1 MQLTYVF
8 HGPPVV
14 FCNRPVLELD
24 NVTSSTSLR
33 VFLSTSHPVP
43 LILSPF
49 DKMRSSQKNYRSQAV
64 FRHPPITPGASGPKT
79 RNVTRAASRASTNP
93 RSSFP
98 PPASPAA
105 RQLRTPYQTTDTAD
119 EAEKYDSG
127 EDDLGHVIAAIDTK
141 DYGTV
146 GCAYYSAEE
155 EKLYLLGDSRSGGIE
170 AIDACKSFEKDTRPC
185 KILIARLVILQ
196 IKPTVILTSSRVEI
210 PSARGREQSLAHDNG
225 SLYRSYVESTEAN

>member
-1 MQLTYVF
+1 MQLSHVS
-8 HGPPVV
+8 HGPPTVV
-14 FCNRPVLELD
+14 CNCPVLGLD
-24 NVTSSTSLR
+24 NVTCSTSLR

-43 LILSPF
+43 FILSPF
-49 DKMRSSQKNYRSQAV
+49 DKMRSSQKNYRSPAV
-64 FRHPPITPGASGPKT
+64 FRHPPITPGASGPKV
-79 RNVTRAASRASTNP
+79 RNATRAASRTSTRQ

-105 RQLRTPYQTTDTAD
+105 RQLRTPYQTTDTANEVD
-119 EAEKYDSG
+119 QYDSG

-146 GCAYYSAEE
+146 GCAYYCAEE

-170 AIDACKSFEKDTRPC
+170 AIDACKSHENDTGYC
-185 KILIARLVILQ
+185 KILTARLVILQ

-225 SLYRSYVESTEAN
+225 SLYRSYVDSD